1 MALQDSPPRLVQER
15 PGRGFAQALDDGV
28 QGLGQAA
35 GTTIYAIGLGEPG
48 DVLSSLLASL
58 ASDPSMFYI
67 TPDAEDLAAIY
78 RRILVHIAC
87 Q

>member
-1 MALQDSPPRLVQER
+1 MAQPMPTPAPIGPQEATVLAEADR
-15 PGRGFAQALDDGV
+15 V
-28 QGLGQAA
+28 KAA
-35 GTTIYAIGLGEPG
+35 GTTVYAIGLGQPG
-48 DVLSSLLASL
+48 DVLSTLLAPL

>member
-1 MALQDSPPRLVQER
+1 LVTR
-15 PGRGFAQALDDGV
+15 KS
-28 QGLGQAA
+28 A
-35 GTTIYAIGLGEPG
+35 GITIYAIGLGEPG
-48 DVLSSLLASL
+48 DVLSSLLAAL
-58 ASDPSMFYI
+58 ATDPSMYYM